1 MMTAATT
8 PVPPVPAPVAGI
20 DIGKHWLDVHVD
32 PADLDRRFENTK
44 LGRRALRNWLRR
56 HGVRR
61 VALEPTGRYHRA
73 LHQCLH
79 DDGVTVALANPQQAR
94 NFARSLGQRAK
105 NDRVDATMLAHYA
118 RLESVKGT
126 APKPASLQTLADW
139 LATRRKLVAQQAAL
153 RKHVAEIGPE
163 ADRVLASLLEGFAA
177 SIQQVDAEMQACI
190 AADPGLQR
198 RCEIIQSVP
207 GCGPLNAASLCAD
220 LPELGRAS
228 RREAAALLGVAP
240 YDCDSGQ
247 HRGRRRIAG
256 GRRHP
261 RDLLYMAATSAVRC
275 NPAYGSYYQQLRN
288 KPGQP
293 KEHKVALVAV
303 MRKLLT
309 LVNALLRDDR
319 LWQPQPPATEAVA

>member
-1 MMTAATT
+1 M
-8 PVPPVPAPVAGI
+8 
-20 DIGKHWLDVHVD
+20 
-32 PADLDRRFENTK
+32 
-44 LGRRALRNWLRR
+44 
-56 HGVRR
+56 
-61 VALEPTGRYHRA
+61 
-73 LHQCLH
+73 
-79 DDGVTVALANPQQAR
+79 
-94 NFARSLGQRAK
+94 
-105 NDRVDATMLAHYA
+105 
-118 RLESVKGT
+118 
-126 APKPASLQTLADW
+126 
-139 LATRRKLVAQQAAL
+139 

-228 RREAAALLGVAP
+228 RRQAAALLGVAP
-240 YDCDSGQ
+240 YDCDS
-247 HRGRRRIAG
+247 
-256 GRRHP
+256 
-261 RDLLYMAATSAVRC
+261 
-275 NPAYGSYYQQLRN
+275 
-288 KPGQP
+288 GQP